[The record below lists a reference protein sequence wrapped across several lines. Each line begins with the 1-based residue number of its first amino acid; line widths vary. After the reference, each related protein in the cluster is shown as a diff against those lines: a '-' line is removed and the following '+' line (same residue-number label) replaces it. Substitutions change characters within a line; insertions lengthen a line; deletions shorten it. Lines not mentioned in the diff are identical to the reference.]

1 MCCQLAVGP
10 QLEPQNKN
18 FSSHIMRRVACSL
31 GPTDPV
37 PMFLA
42 KKPDQPPMLRILNS
56 LVYVV
61 FKLIGL
67 ADEVISKLVI
77 IVTSKRVGVIGP
89 WEKRKV
95 FIVEDQK

>member
-1 MCCQLAVGP
+1 
-10 QLEPQNKN
+10 
-18 FSSHIMRRVACSL
+18 MRRVACSL

-67 ADEVISKLVI
+67 ADEVISRPVI
-77 IVTSKRVGVIGP
+77 MMISRRVGVIGP
-89 WEKRKV
+89 WLNKKAL
-95 FIVEDQK
+95 IVLDQK

>member
-1 MCCQLAVGP
+1 
-10 QLEPQNKN
+10 
-18 FSSHIMRRVACSL
+18 
-31 GPTDPV
+31 
-37 PMFLA
+37 
-42 KKPDQPPMLRILNS
+42 MLRILNS